1 MHACRVRDRGVKSA
15 SLTFSDP
22 CVQGDFGN
30 ARAAEPLPLQDSH
43 DDDVGG
49 VQNAAQAVGEE
60 MVHGDRRYVAPEV
73 LDFGGGEEG
82 MGQWFAADIFS
93 LGVSLYGVCL
103 PLFACCMPA
112 SSSSFVF
119 NAHCPCSR
127 LLLTRH
133 CDTMIYK

>member
-60 MVHGDRRYVAPEV
+60 MVHGVRR
-73 LDFGGGEEG
+73 
-82 MGQWFAADIFS
+82 
-93 LGVSLYGVCL
+93 
-103 PLFACCMPA
+103 
-112 SSSSFVF
+112 
-119 NAHCPCSR
+119 
-127 LLLTRH
+127 
-133 CDTMIYK
+133 